1 VKKLVI
7 DIPQLPFWLLRLA
20 AQPVVQARMVL
31 NPVLFAA
38 WYAPLANIVSWP
50 ETVTAIQSAE
60 RKRKLSL
67 ERMSSLLSKVNYAV
81 EGGSRDVDYVR
92 RVLEGVAVHE
102 WVSANQQDFADVLDA
117 TLGDLEDVYDYFMKN
132 NRGRF
137 TANVHELSEML
148 ALPPLARDVLTFAF
162 ACAVSEEM
170 RTLFGQLERSTTP
183 LPAEVFSQ
191 MLKTTPSELRGVV
204 GPESSLTLSGLLS
217 SEGRVNR
224 YPVVSDF
231 WVRTLTE
238 ATEGVA
244 AALTEPVKFRPT
256 SGVPARLPVED
267 LTLAASILR
276 NGSGQPGV
284 NLLLYGAAGMDKQE
298 VLRAIIAASGKDAY
312 RLARHEKSYGETA
325 ALAYIAQRALAKSR
339 PDALLVIERPAEV
352 LEAQLSPML
361 KKLFGLDFDIS
372 DVAPF
377 DEMVLT
383 TNPAPTVWLAGSTA
397 ALNPDTVARFVFHA
411 RLQKARREDRRAQL
425 LALVEDMGLSE
436 EAQAALLRLE
446 DTSAVQLEAAWRAV
460 ALSGESDQNAKE
472 SALVQAVK
480 RSLAAMERAV
490 APKSKESVTAYSLD
504 FVNCSGRFRPEQVLQ
519 SLQKRQKGTVCLYGI
534 PGTGK
539 TQFVEKIAEVLG
551 KPLIAKRASDLL
563 TKWVGET
570 EQNIAAMFEE
580 AASEAAVLFLD
591 EGDSFL
597 RNRDKAEASW
607 EVTRV
612 NELLQHM
619 ERFDGIFIVAT
630 NLFKGLD
637 TAALRR
643 FTFKLEFL
651 PLKAEQRWQMFVN
664 EAGLNVADETVIAKK
679 EAWMDQLVFMRNL
692 CAGDFATVKQQ
703 CILLDVTL
711 SPEDWLESLAIECRV
726 KAGDADP
733 GLAGN

>member
-1 VKKLVI
+1 MKKIPI

-20 AQPVVQARMVL
+20 AQPVVQARMVR

-38 WYAPLANIVSWP
+38 WYAPLANLVNWP
-50 ETVTAIQSAE
+50 DEVTAIQKTE

-102 WVSANQQDFADVLDA
+102 WVADFQQDFADVLDD
-117 TLGDLEDVYDYFMKN
+117 TLADLEAVYDSYVATAK
-132 NRGRF
+132 GRF
-137 TANVHELSEML
+137 TENVRELAGML
-148 ALPPLARDVLTFAF
+148 GLPALACDVLTFGF

-191 MLKTTPSELRGVV
+191 MFKTTPSSLRAVV
-204 GPESSLTLSGLLS
+204 GPESALTLSGLLT

-224 YPVVSDF
+224 YPVVSGF

-244 AALTEPVKFRPT
+244 AALIEPVKFRPT
-256 SGVPARLPVED
+256 SGVPARLPEED
-267 LTLAASILR
+267 LELAASVLR
-276 NGSGQPGV
+276 NGTGQNGI

-298 VLRAIIAASGKDAY
+298 VLRAIISASGKTAY
-312 RLARHEKSYGETA
+312 RVAKHENSHAESA
-325 ALAYIAQRALAKSR
+325 ALAYIAQRALAGKH
-339 PDALLVIERPAEV
+339 PDALLVLERPADI
-352 LEAQLSPML
+352 LDAQLSPLL
-361 KKLFGLDFDIS
+361 KKLFGLDIDVS
-372 DVAPF
+372 DTAPF
-377 DEMVLT
+377 DELMLT
-383 TNPAPTVWLAGSTA
+383 SNPAPTIWLAGTTS

-411 RLQKARREDRRAQL
+411 RLQKARREDRRAQM
-425 LALVEDMGLSE
+425 LALVEKMEISE
-436 EAQAALLRLE
+436 ATQAALLRLE
-446 DTSAVQLEAAWRAV
+446 DASAIQLEAGWRA
-460 ALSGESDQNAKE
+460 AGLSGETDPDAREK
-472 SALVQAVK
+472 ALVQAVK
-480 RSLAAMERAV
+480 RSLGAMDRAV
-490 APKSKESVTAYSLD
+490 APKSKESVTAYSLEYL
-504 FVNCSGRFRPEQVLQ
+504 NCSGRFRPEQILQ
-519 SLQKRQKGTVCLYGI
+519 SLVKRQRGTLCLYGL

-539 TQFVEKIAEVLG
+539 TQFVEYLAEVLG

-563 TKWVGET
+563 SKWSGES

-580 AASEAAVLFLD
+580 ADNDGAVLFLD

-597 RNRDKAEASW
+597 RARSTAQASW

-619 ERFDGIFIVAT
+619 ERFEGIFIVAT

-651 PLKAEQRWQMFVN
+651 PLKVEQRWQMFVN
-664 EAGLNVADETVIAKK
+664 EAELNLEDPNVIANKD
-679 EAWMDQLVFMRNL
+679 AWIDRLVFMQNL
-692 CAGDFATVKQQ
+692 CAGDFATVKRQ
-703 CILLDVTL
+703 CVLLEVAL
-711 SPEDWLESLAIECRV
+711 GPEDWLEALSIECRV

-733 GLAGN
+733 DLPGN